1 MMVRCTLF
9 ISFIGWCTCAKA
21 QIIENFTLTDV
32 RFDKPVS
39 LRDYSGHPA
48 VVVIFTSNN
57 CAFDEHYRS
66 RIIHMAEKYRQRVP
80 FLLVNS
86 YTEAD
91 ESVEKMK
98 SLHAEM
104 GFEVPYLADKQQLVM
119 HLLQARKSPECVLL
133 KPANGKFTVVYRGAI
148 DDSPQMEEAIKHAW
162 LSDAIEAV
170 LSGKNIVTKEQRPVG
185 CAID

>member
-1 MMVRCTLF
+1 MIIRCALF
-9 ISFIGWCTCAKA
+9 VTFMGWCIFAKV
-21 QIIENFTLTDV
+21 QIIENFTLNDV
-32 RFDKPVS
+32 RYDKPVS
-39 LRDYSGHPA
+39 LRDYSGNPA

-66 RIIHMAEKYRQRVP
+66 RIIRLAERYRQHVP
-80 FLLVNS
+80 FLLINS
-86 YTEAD
+86 FTEAD
-91 ESVEKMK
+91 ESVENMK
-98 SLHAEM
+98 ALHAEM

-133 KPANGKFTVVYRGAI
+133 KPANNKFTVVYRGAI

-162 LSDAIEAV
+162 LSDAIEAL
-170 LSGKNIVTKEQRPVG
+170 LSGKNIVTREQRPVG